1 MQRSDEDLSLCTALV
16 VDGNPTMRSIVM
28 SQLRDLGM
36 GTVAQ
41 ASRATD
47 ARKMLEYRPYDF
59 VLCELHFQSES
70 YSGQDL
76 LDDLRRNQMLP
87 FATVFILITGEATY
101 SKVAEAAESA
111 LDGLLLKPHKA
122 NHLAKRL
129 YQARTRKNS
138 LKEIFSAIEAGQ
150 FANAAKL
157 CLDRFDAKGEY
168 WLYAAR
174 LGAEL
179 LLRVGQSA
187 DAQRLY
193 KAVVE
198 SKTLPWAKLGVARAQ
213 LDGGQTSQ
221 AVSTLENLISADPA
235 YVDAYD
241 VMGRAQFEM
250 GKFDQALE
258 TYAMAAKL
266 TPQSIGRLQ
275 NLAMMTYYA
284 GDGVEAE
291 KLLDRTARMGL
302 ESKLFDSQ
310 VLVLLA
316 LTRLESGDA
325 KGLQRCQDDFARLI
339 EKDADNPRL
348 QRLSGIVMALNL
360 IQKHQFSQS
369 VDTVRAMAKTVTA
382 TDFDFESA
390 SNLVALLS
398 QLTNKAIHLDEVELV
413 VETIGMRF
421 CSNRS
426 LTELLCVNARAHPPY
441 AERMK
446 TSQSKVLQYA
456 ETAMALS
463 MGGNP
468 TAAVKNLVIHG
479 KQTLNSRLIDNAYQ
493 VLQKHTA
500 KIEGAPELAAEVQAL
515 RERYGL
521 SNAKP
526 SLGDQKRKEG
536 GLSLD
541 AFTKSNQRPQPA

>member
-1 MQRSDEDLSLCTALV
+1 
-16 VDGNPTMRSIVM
+16 
-28 SQLRDLGM
+28 
-36 GTVAQ
+36 
-41 ASRATD
+41 
-47 ARKMLEYRPYDF
+47 
-59 VLCELHFQSES
+59 
-70 YSGQDL
+70 
-76 LDDLRRNQMLP
+76 
-87 FATVFILITGEATY
+87 
-101 SKVAEAAESA
+101 
-111 LDGLLLKPHKA
+111 
-122 NHLAKRL
+122 
-129 YQARTRKNS
+129 
-138 LKEIFSAIEAGQ
+138 
-150 FANAAKL
+150 
-157 CLDRFDAKGEY
+157 
-168 WLYAAR
+168 
-174 LGAEL
+174 
-179 LLRVGQSA
+179 
-187 DAQRLY
+187 
-193 KAVVE
+193 
-198 SKTLPWAKLGVARAQ
+198 
-213 LDGGQTSQ
+213 
-221 AVSTLENLISADPA
+221 
-235 YVDAYD
+235 VDAYD

-266 TPQSIGRLQ
+266 TPHSIGRLQ

-284 GDGVEAE
+284 GDLVEAE

-316 LTRLESGDA
+316 LARLESGDS
-325 KGLQRCQDDFARLI
+325 KGLQRCQDDFVRLI
-339 EKDADNPRL
+339 EKDPENLRL

-369 VDTVRAMAKTVTA
+369 VDTVRSMAKTITA

-390 SNLVALLS
+390 SNLMALLS
-398 QLTNKAIHLDEVELV
+398 QLTNKAIHLDEVEQV
-413 VETIGMRF
+413 VDTIGMRF

-426 LTELLCVNARAHPPY
+426 LTELLSVNARAHPPY

-446 TSQSKVLQYA
+446 TCQSKVLQFA

-468 TAAVKNLVIHG
+468 TAAVKNLLIHG

-493 VLQKHTA
+493 VLQKHGA
-500 KIEGAPELAAEVQAL
+500 KIEGIEQLAIEVQAL

-521 SNAKP
+521 GNVKP

-541 AFTKSNQRPQPA
+541 AFTKATQRPQPA